1 MTALLQNSNES
12 QTFAKCLQMAARA
25 NDGEVY
31 HLPTTTH
38 KLQLATIAA
47 FKINNI
53 DYIIYGSNASRSP
66 ENWEGD
72 VDLYTF
78 KATDACHVICDT
90 VTKMG
95 GVVIQVVRAINV
107 STYRVKVFGK
117 HFIDVSYIPEG
128 LFTEYKKY
136 TNEHHGANELMHY
149 LAVARVPLFPRRCI
163 PSTNTEQDA
172 SPKYQKALK
181 LLHEEIPHLPPSLQ
195 HVGLSNYTMHEIRP
209 HSDWIPGGI
218 VALACIARA
227 CEHLPPWLAF
237 KGRRL
242 ELPVGSPITYFRR
255 VESHPTHRYLNLLPN
270 PTWNAQEKCLE
281 YEDRVPFDMVMA
293 EMWHPDVPI
302 IAGPALEFILQE
314 FWAILTH
321 PILTTYF
328 PHSLLGDCIHLAIQ
342 LRRHVKTIYPRQASI
357 QRSSDPFR
365 LKLVATRN
373 GVSTSGVHEYIAK
386 FLSSQETLPLFTVP
400 VLNTAD
406 LNRYIFTI
414 KGVEL

>member
-255 VESHPTHRYLNLLPN
+255 VESHQHAPPQKQGIAIKIARKGLAHGDIRRPHANILLILLVQNNNTHCHKVLHLQHWGARHRQHIASLNGARYHVPNL
-270 PTWNAQEKCLE
+270 
-281 YEDRVPFDMVMA
+281 
-293 EMWHPDVPI
+293 
-302 IAGPALEFILQE
+302 
-314 FWAILTH
+314 
-321 PILTTYF
+321 
-328 PHSLLGDCIHLAIQ
+328 
-342 LRRHVKTIYPRQASI
+342 
-357 QRSSDPFR
+357 
-365 LKLVATRN
+365 
-373 GVSTSGVHEYIAK
+373 
-386 FLSSQETLPLFTVP
+386 
-400 VLNTAD
+400 
-406 LNRYIFTI
+406 
-414 KGVEL
+414 